1 MIDPNDEKILN
12 LIQSDGRLSV
22 KRIAQALSL
31 SGPAVSQR
39 LTNLKNK
46 GIIRGYRAEID
57 LNKLDLSVRAFVQVD
72 VSPNQKNQFYSFI
85 KHIPNILEC
94 NVVTGAYAMLLKVAY
109 QVPEELD
116 DLVNKLQRFG
126 KTNTMMVFSTPVRP
140 RGFFFEIQ

>member
-1 MIDPNDEKILN
+1 MIDENDEKILN
-12 LIQSDGRLSV
+12 LIQTDGRLSV

-46 GIIRGYRAEID
+46 GIIKGYRAEID
-57 LNKLDLSVRAFVQVD
+57 MNKLELSVRAFVQVD

-85 KHIPNILEC
+85 KQIPNILEC
-94 NVVTGAYAMLLKVAY
+94 NVVTGPYAMLLKVAY
-109 QVPEELD
+109 KVPEELD

-140 RGFFFEIQ
+140 RGFFFEIH